1 MAASDDLINFDII
14 EAQKENIQ
22 ALPSGRSAKK
32 LAELFSPSP
41 LHKLDTP
48 TPSDTKNVHDCIRA
62 EYEEEI
68 RNISESDDPLDIF
81 DRYVRWTLDTYP
93 SAQATPQSQLHT
105 LLERAT
111 KTFIGSSQ
119 YKNDPRY
126 LKIWILYIQFFSD
139 SPRETFL
146 FLSRHNIGETLA
158 LFYEEYAAWLEGA
171 GRWNQAE
178 EVYKL
183 GIEREARPVQRLLRK
198 FKEFEQRLA
207 DQPDAAEAPS
217 SPALPTVRPA
227 LAAKVD
233 PFAAARAAAAAAAD
247 PQAPRP
253 SSGVGG
259 AAPKPGK
266 AKMAIFSDTDAAPP
280 PLASRGPSSKGWD
293 SIGSLGDRKKENVME
308 PKPWAG
314 ETLKAGGKKST
325 APKMAI
331 FRDTSQLQSKSQQQS
346 RSARAQMSKSHIT
359 LVPSKNQIVVNPVS
373 GKKERIFVSLE
384 AVYPTPDEP
393 GSEHG
398 FEEVWA
404 MNRGWLDVSW
414 DSEPLAEEAAPEMAD
429 TEPSTVDDLGQM
441 VREKLIVHTET
452 VMMDENG
459 AIINKKEGKSK
470 KKKVM
475 EVNETQIIKANLDS
489 PSRPKMKKRS
499 TAEPTMT
506 IHTRAATDEI
516 YEIFNQPIQS
526 HPEEDD
532 AEEEESDD
540 SDDYETDGDYT
551 TEAESTMVTRQ
562 VDVDD
567 DADEGDEAD
576 EADEDASDVKSV
588 SEWSDFST
596 NKHVPVLDE
605 NATEAGVNNT
615 QVSDLMDPDY
625 VETSGP
631 VYDERAGAGEDGE
644 SGDERG
650 EEEEEEEDDDD
661 DEDYPPRTKTMFVP
675 IPPEDYEP
683 RTRPFRDPVE
693 MANNRLPFMT
703 PITERTESSLAFT
716 ERKAKYETP
725 CRDDVESIIDE
736 EESSA
741 EEPGSSPL
749 REVLS
754 EVRPVKIAQPLLGKA
769 KSAST
774 KPTPPKGPIIKE
786 LQCNP
791 VDEAVRNEILANM
804 QPSLSSYPGFYDH
817 RDEKYERGNEIRK
830 FAKAMTKAT
839 KGGSERTS
847 NACAVVAI
855 DFPDIAT
862 QYTIRKELGAG
873 AFAPVYLVE
882 NSSADQEDEDEDG
895 VVAMGKGAFAVSH
908 RSPLEALKMELPPT
922 PWEFHMMRLAH
933 TRLGPQHRAAAS
945 ISYAHEFHLYQDEG
959 FLFLPYHPHG
969 SLLDVVNFF
978 RAEPSGVMDEQLAM
992 FFTIELFRTVES
1004 LHARS
1009 VLHGDLKVDN
1019 CLLRLD
1025 SGSNDPPLPA
1035 QYSADGSDGWGAR
1048 GVTLIDFGRGIDMRN
1063 FEADVGFVADWK
1075 TSAQDC
1081 AEMREG
1087 RPWTWQID
1095 YHGLAG
1101 IVYCLL
1107 FGKYIETVR
1116 CDQGGIGS
1124 SGRRYRVRES
1134 LKRYWQ
1140 TEIWAECFDV
1150 LLNPG
1155 AHVAA
1160 EDGARMP
1167 VLRGMRGVRERMEA
1181 WLEGNC
1187 ERGVGL
1193 RSLVGKV
1200 EAFARGRR

>member
-1 MAASDDLINFDII
+1 MAASDDLINFDVI

-32 LAELFSPSP
+32 LAQLFSPSP
-41 LHKLDTP
+41 LHKLNTP
-48 TPSDTKNVHDCIRA
+48 TPSDTKNVNDCIRV
-62 EYEEEI
+62 EYEEELQ
-68 RNISESDDPLDIF
+68 NISESDDPLDIY
-81 DRYVRWTLDTYP
+81 DRYVRWTLDAYP

-126 LKIWILYIQFFSD
+126 LKIWILYIQFFAD

-146 FLSRHNIGETLA
+146 FLSRHSIGDSLA

-171 GRWNQAE
+171 GRWSQAE

-183 GIEREARPVQRLLRK
+183 GIEREARPVQRLVRK
-198 FKEFEQRLA
+198 FKEFEERLA
-207 DQPDAAEAPS
+207 HQPEADNEPS

-227 LAAKVD
+227 LAAKID
-233 PFAAARAAAAAAAD
+233 PFAAARAAAAVAAD

-253 SSGVGG
+253 SQGVSTT
-259 AAPKPGK
+259 AAKPGK
-266 AKMAIFSDTDAAPP
+266 AKMSIFSDADSAPP
-280 PLASRGPSSKGWD
+280 ALSSRGPSSKGWD

-331 FRDTSQLQSKSQQQS
+331 FKDTSQLQSKVQPKAQS
-346 RSARAQMSKSHIT
+346 RSSRAQMSKSHIT
-359 LVPSKNQIVVNPVS
+359 LVPSKNQTVVNPVS

-384 AVYPTPDEP
+384 ALYPTPEEP
-393 GSEHG
+393 GSELG

-414 DSEPLAEEAAPEMAD
+414 DDVSLTEEIPSEMMSV
-429 TEPSTVDDLGQM
+429 EPSLVDDLSHLVQEKM
-441 VREKLIVHTET
+441 VVHTET
-452 VMMDENG
+452 VVMDENG
-459 AIINKKEGKSK
+459 AIVKKKGGKSK
-470 KKKVM
+470 KKKMM

-489 PSRPKMKKRS
+489 PSRPKLKKRN

-506 IHTRAATDEI
+506 LHTRAATDEI

-526 HPEEDD
+526 NPLDD
-532 AEEEESDD
+532 EEEEEEDEEEVSDED
-540 SDDYETDGDYT
+540 DDYETDGDYT
-551 TEAESTMVTRQ
+551 EVENTMTTRLIENDAAAE
-562 VDVDD
+562 
-567 DADEGDEAD
+567 
-576 EADEDASDVKSV
+576 EADEDGSDVKSI

-596 NKHVPVLDE
+596 RKHVPVLDQD
-605 NATEAGVNNT
+605 ATQAGVDDT
-615 QVSDLMDPDY
+615 QASDLMDPNY
-625 VETSGP
+625 AERTGP
-631 VYDERAGAGEDGE
+631 LPDEQTVSQDGRE
-644 SGDERG
+644 SGDEQEA
-650 EEEEEEEDDDD
+650 EEEEEG
-661 DEDYPPRTKTMFVP
+661 DEDYPPRTKTIFVP

-716 ERKAKYETP
+716 ERKARYETP
-725 CRDDVESIIDE
+725 SREEYESTIHE
-736 EESSA
+736 EDSDMG
-741 EEPGSSPL
+741 EPGSSPL

-754 EVRPVKIAQPLLGKA
+754 EVRPIKIAQPLLGKA
-769 KSAST
+769 KSAPP
-774 KPTPPKGPIIKE
+774 KPAPPKGPIIKE

-804 QPSLSSYPGFYDH
+804 HPSLDSYPGFYDH
-817 RDEKYERGNEIRK
+817 SHEKYEKGNEIRK
-830 FAKAMTKAT
+830 FAKAMTKAA
-839 KGGSERTS
+839 KGGDRVS
-847 NACAVVAI
+847 NACAMVTI
-855 DFPDIAT
+855 EFPDIAT
-862 QYTIRKELGAG
+862 EYTIRKELGAG

-882 NSSADQEDEDEDG
+882 NPDADQEDEDENG
-895 VVAMGKGAFAVSH
+895 VVAMGKGAFAVNH

-945 ISYAHEFHLYQDEG
+945 VSYAHEFHLYQDEG

-969 SLLDVVNFF
+969 SVLDVVNFF
-978 RAEPSGVMDEQLAM
+978 RAEPSAVMDEQLAM
-992 FFTIELFRTVES
+992 FFTIELFRTVEA
-1004 LHARS
+1004 LHARG

-1025 SGSNDPPLPA
+1025 HGGNDQPLST
-1035 QYSADGSDGWGAR
+1035 QYSAAGAGGWDAR

-1063 FEADVGFVADWK
+1063 FAPDVGFIADWK

-1101 IVYCLL
+1101 IVHCLL
-1107 FGKYIETVR
+1107 FGKYIDTVR
-1116 CDQGGIGS
+1116 CDQGGIGAG
-1124 SGRRYRVRES
+1124 GRKYRVRES

-1140 TEIWAECFDV
+1140 TEIWSECFDL

-1155 AHVAA
+1155 SFVAA
-1160 EDGARMP
+1160 EEGARMP
-1167 VLRGMRGVRERMEA
+1167 VLKSMRSVREKMEA

-1193 RSLVGKV
+1193 KSLVGKV
-1200 EAFARGRR
+1200 EAFAKGRR

>member
-1 MAASDDLINFDII
+1 MAASNDLINFDVI

-48 TPSDTKNVHDCIRA
+48 TPSDAKNVNDCIRA

-81 DRYVRWTLDTYP
+81 DRYVRWTLDAYP

-126 LKIWILYIQFFSD
+126 LKIWMLYIQFFSD

-183 GIEREARPVQRLLRK
+183 GIEREARPVQRLMRK

-207 DQPDAAEAPS
+207 HQPDAAEAPS

-227 LAAKVD
+227 LAAKID
-233 PFAAARAAAAAAAD
+233 PFAAARAAAAAD

-253 SSGVGG
+253 SQGVGG

-266 AKMAIFSDTDAAPP
+266 AKMAIFSDTESAPP
-280 PLASRGPSSKGWD
+280 ALASRGPSSKGWD
-293 SIGSLGDRKKENVME
+293 TIGSLGDRKKENVME

-331 FRDTSQLQSKSQQQS
+331 FRDT
-346 RSARAQMSKSHIT
+346 
-359 LVPSKNQIVVNPVS
+359 IVVNPVS

-384 AVYPTPDEP
+384 AVYPTPEEP
-393 GSEHG
+393 GSELG

-414 DSEPLAEEAAPEMAD
+414 DDEPLIEEPAPEVMD
-429 TEPSTVDDLGQM
+429 TEPSIVDDLGHM
-441 VREKLIVHTET
+441 VQEKLVVHTET

-489 PSRPKMKKRS
+489 PSRPKLKKRN

-506 IHTRAATDEI
+506 LHTRAATDEI

-526 HPEEDD
+526 NPQEEEEEEE
-532 AEEEESDD
+532 EEEESDD
-540 SDDYETDGDYT
+540 EDDYETDGDYT
-551 TEAESTMVTRQ
+551 TDAESTMITRQ
-562 VDVDD
+562 VDMGDD
-567 DADEGDEAD
+567 AD
-576 EADEDASDVKSV
+576 EADEETSDVKSV

-596 NKHVPVLDE
+596 RKHVPVLNED
-605 NATEAGVNNT
+605 ATQSGIDDT
-615 QVSDLMDPDY
+615 QASDLMDPNY
-625 VETSGP
+625 VEATGP
-631 VYDERAGAGEDGE
+631 LPDEQTEAQYDRESEDERN
-644 SGDERG
+644 
-650 EEEEEEEDDDD
+650 EEEGDDD

-725 CRDDVESIIDE
+725 CRDDIESTIDE
-736 EESSA
+736 EEPYM

-769 KSAST
+769 KSTSA
-774 KPTPPKGPIIKE
+774 KPAPHKGPIIRE

-804 QPSLSSYPGFYDH
+804 QPSLNSYSGFYDH
-817 RDEKYERGNEIRK
+817 SDEKYEKGNEIRK
-830 FAKAMTKAT
+830 FAKAMTKAA

-847 NACAVVAI
+847 NACAVVTI
-855 DFPDIAT
+855 EFPDVTT

-882 NSSADQEDEDEDG
+882 NPSADQEDEDEDG
-895 VVAMGKGAFAVSH
+895 VVAMGKGAFAVNH

-978 RAEPSGVMDEQLAM
+978 RAEPSAVMDEQLAM

-1025 SGSNDPPLPA
+1025 NGSNDQPLSS
-1035 QYSADGSDGWGAR
+1035 QYSADGTGGWDAR

-1063 FEADVGFVADWK
+1063 FEPDVGFIADWK

-1124 SGRRYRVRES
+1124 GRKYRVRES

-1140 TEIWAECFDV
+1140 TEIWGECFDL

-1155 AHVAA
+1155 SYVAA

-1167 VLRGMRGVRERMEA
+1167 VLKSMRSVREKMEI
-1181 WLEGNC
+1181 WLESNC

-1193 RSLVGKV
+1193 KSLMSKV
-1200 EAFARGRR
+1200 EAFAKGRR